1 MPDVTCSRCG
11 QSRAGF
17 EKPPI
22 GVAAATGE
30 RIVREICQDC
40 WGQWLRQQT
49 MLINHY
55 GLNLMDPQARTFL
68 SRQRDAFLFKTDP
81 TEEVDTTKQGTI
93 NW

>member
-11 QSRAGF
+11 QTRAGF
-17 EKPPI
+17 ERPPL
-22 GVAAATGE
+22 GVGGATGE
-30 RIVREICQDC
+30 RITREICQDC
-40 WGQWLRQQT
+40 WGQWLKQQT

-68 SRQRDAFLFKTDP
+68 SKNRDAYLFKAGSG
-81 TEEVDTTKQGTI
+81 EEVDTTKQGTI